1 MAQNSNPAGIVH
13 ARNSYCDFMV
23 RGNEALTNRRP
34 EVAIQCYTKV
44 LYELSP
50 GDVCALLNR
59 SIAYASEGYGELA
72 VTDAYRASLAARAMN
87 HVRVF

>member
-1 MAQNSNPAGIVH
+1 MAQNNNHAGIVH
-13 ARNSYCDFMV
+13 ARNGYCDVMV
-23 RGNEALTNRRP
+23 RGNQALSNSQP
-34 EVAIQCYTKV
+34 EVATRYYTKV

-59 SIAYASEGYGELA
+59 SIAYMCEGYSELA